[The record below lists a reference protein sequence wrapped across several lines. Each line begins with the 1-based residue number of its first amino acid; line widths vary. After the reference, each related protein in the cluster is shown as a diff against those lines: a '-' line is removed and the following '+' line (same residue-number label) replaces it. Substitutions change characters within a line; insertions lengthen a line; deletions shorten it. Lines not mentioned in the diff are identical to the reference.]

1 MRVGILTTR
10 VDGAS
15 PFNRQTSLFK
25 RMLKT
30 GGELGII
37 VYVFDSRDVNWAAKR
52 VYGYTFVDS
61 RWVRRPYPLPDVVY
75 DRTFGLNITSTETAR
90 RRLTSSYGVK
100 LFNTH
105 LGGKMRMYNLM
116 RADPI
121 LSAHLP
127 TTRRACGA
135 APVVKALAVN
145 GSAYLKPETGAQ
157 GKGLINLRKSANG
170 VSYTFVS
177 SSYKNTS
184 GQASS
189 VAAALAVLRSHV
201 NLSGYLVQPDIRL
214 LRTHGGICDVRALVQ
229 RGGDG
234 AWSLTGA
241 AVRVGRPGQIISNLH
256 GGGRALRLDAV
267 LGAAFSD
274 DEEIVPAITQQ
285 IEQIALRVG
294 EVLARSTRCLGE
306 LGVDLGVDK
315 KGKVWIIE
323 ANSRTGRSIFRR
335 VGMDAAAHA
344 ADTQPFRF
352 AMYLC
357 GLDA

>member
-1 MRVGILTTR
+1 MRVGILTSR
-10 VDGAS
+10 VDGAA

-30 GGELGII
+30 GSELGVT
-37 VYVFDSRDVNWAAKR
+37 VYVFDSRDVNWVAKK
-52 VYGYTFVDS
+52 VYGYTFTAG
-61 RWVRRPYPLPDVVY
+61 RWVRRQYPLPDVVY
-75 DRTFGLNITSTETAR
+75 DRTFGLNFASTDMAR
-90 RRLTSSYGVK
+90 RRLTSSFGVK

-116 RADPI
+116 RADA
-121 LSAHLP
+121 LLCAHLP
-127 TTRRACGA
+127 ATHRVCGA
-135 APVVKALAVN
+135 PSVAKALAVN

-157 GKGLINLRKSANG
+157 GKGLINLRRSANG
-170 VSYTFVS
+170 VSYTFVAPG
-177 SSYKNTS
+177 YKNI
-184 GQASS
+184 GEQAAG
-189 VAAALAVLRSHV
+189 VAAALSILRSHV
-201 NLSGYLVQPDIRL
+201 NLSSYLVQPDIRL

-256 GGGRALRLDAV
+256 GGGRALRLDTL

-274 DEEIVPAITQQ
+274 AATVATITQR
-285 IEQIALRVG
+285 IEELALRVG
-294 EVLARSTRCLGE
+294 DVLARSTRCLGE

-315 KGKVWIIE
+315 TGKIWIIE

-335 VGMDAAAHA
+335 VGMDIAAHE

-357 GLDA
+357 GHNA